1 VSISSWRNLFLLYR
15 ASLSLTFLAKL
26 GIRAITNATVERVE
40 AGVVYLGD
48 G

>member
-1 VSISSWRNLFLLYR
+1 VSISSWHNLFLLYR

-26 GIRAITNATVERVE
+26 GIREIINATLARVE
-40 AGVVYLGD
+40 AGVVHLGD